1 MNIKESFSKIEVSKD
16 IENKI
21 LNKTIYKV
29 PKFKLSYIFC
39 SIILISIIGLSLIYT
54 SYAIEKGKSYNTWE
68 INHTFANNYK
78 ILVGNNLN
86 FKKISKKI
94 IGSCENRH
102 CTSYK
107 NFNKNELENILNTH
121 ILYSNK
127 LNQNTFNIDIGLNEN
142 DNIGKLVLSNN
153 SIYNS
158 IPINIRL
165 TVLGNNPDERYIL
178 TMQEGPSSNS
188 DSKYIET
195 YKINKLNINAI
206 IYSYNEK
213 KETNFLA
220 IEFVYKDIFYE
231 FIGSNITKE
240 ELINFINTL
249 Q

>member
-94 IGSCENRH
+94 IENCENRH

-127 LNQNTFNIDIGLNEN
+127 LNQNTFNIDISLNEN
-142 DNIGKLVLSNN
+142 GNIGKLVLSNN

-165 TVLGNNPDERYIL
+165 TVLGNNSDEVYIL

-213 KETNFLA
+213 METNFLA